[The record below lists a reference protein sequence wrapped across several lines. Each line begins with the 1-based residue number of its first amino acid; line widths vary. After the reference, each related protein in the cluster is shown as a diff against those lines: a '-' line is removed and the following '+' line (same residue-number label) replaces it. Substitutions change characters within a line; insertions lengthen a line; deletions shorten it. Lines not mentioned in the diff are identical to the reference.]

1 MSTDDQRA
9 KRFVELVVSTGE
21 QARRAAFGDA
31 PRRGAGATAPGAFT
45 AANEGFAGA
54 ADAGRQIA
62 RFAVRTAIDFGRL
75 LESMLGEEPG
85 AEGSAPSS
93 SGDREAG
100 GTAELQLPSSS
111 RGESTSASF
120 DVRNDGYDTVDALR
134 LRCDGLIGEDKAMIP
149 AKGITFDPA
158 VVHVVPR
165 GSTLVTCKVD
175 VPRATKGG
183 TYTGL
188 ITSPDRPGVRMLVTL
203 TVI

>member
-120 DVRNDGYDTVDALR
+120 DVRTSRPSAARRSSSTSRPLS
-134 LRCDGLIGEDKAMIP
+134 
-149 AKGITFDPA
+149 
-158 VVHVVPR
+158 HVELAPFARPVR
-165 GSTLVTCKVD
+165 GSSEPGSPMPTR
-175 VPRATKGG
+175 PRLPASPSTRS
-183 TYTGL
+183 
-188 ITSPDRPGVRMLVTL
+188 TSPAISRRQPS
-203 TVI
+203 